1 MITVMKLYLVY
12 MSRKTEE
19 KLGTG
24 EEQEQQS
31 VVLGIRCVIQ
41 QCAVYC
47 VDIWNTR
54 SSSELW
60 YNSKHDGKRKCGK
73 ASQLHNSVNTE

>member
-1 MITVMKLYLVY
+1 
-12 MSRKTEE
+12 MSLKTEE
-19 KLGTG
+19 ELGTG
-24 EEQEQQS
+24 ENQEQES

-47 VDIWNTR
+47 VYSWNTR

-73 ASQLHNSVNTE
+73 ASQLNSINND